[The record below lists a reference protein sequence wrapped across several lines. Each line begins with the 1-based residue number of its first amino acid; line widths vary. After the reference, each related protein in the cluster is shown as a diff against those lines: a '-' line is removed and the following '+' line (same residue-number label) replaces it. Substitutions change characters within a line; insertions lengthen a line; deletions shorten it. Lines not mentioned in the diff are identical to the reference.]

1 MDKSM
6 ATTSDTTLRSYTVI
20 MPAYNEESSIKAAL
34 DSISEAD
41 KHTSYTLDAIIVCI
55 NGCTDATESIVRNW
69 DTLPVVIIYSK
80 PGYLSAMNKLLA
92 YTRKHHGSSPML
104 KLDADSV
111 VEPHCIQRLLS
122 ELDAHPEL
130 KLAGGHPLPSKLSN
144 HPLHQRLLGR
154 ILSLRSI
161 YPLAERAVHD
171 VEEYHPFALADPQA
185 GIGNIETKLK
195 IYFHGRVWC
204 ARQPSMIP
212 LLHST
217 VLGDDVFLNDWLY
230 TKYGPTA
237 LRVIYGANVYFKP
250 NYSLVRHWKVYKRIY
265 EDKERVRILPSYE
278 ILHQMRKTHL
288 GWSYIVTRVPFYD
301 AILFSIYGVIRFIE
315 EKSFAHTVYKLSYW
329 QYEEKES

>member
-6 ATTSDTTLRSYTVI
+6 PTASDTTLRSYTVI

-34 DSISEAD
+34 DSIYEAD
-41 KHTSYTLDAIIVCI
+41 KHTPHTLTAIIVCV
-55 NGCTDATESIVRNW
+55 NGCTDATEEIVRNW
-69 DTLPVVIIYSK
+69 DKLPVVVLRST
-80 PGYLSAMNKLLA
+80 PGYLPAMNKLLA
-92 YTRKHHGSSPML
+92 YARKNHGSSPML
-104 KLDADSV
+104 KLDADSI

-122 ELDAHPEL
+122 ELDAHPQL
-130 KLAGGHPLPSKLSN
+130 KLAGGHPLPSPLSG

-171 VEEYHPFALADPQA
+171 VGEYHPYALTDPQP

-204 ARQPSMIP
+204 VRQPSMIP
-212 LLHST
+212 LLHSS

-237 LRVIYGANVYFKP
+237 LRVIYDANVYFMP
-250 NYSLVRHWKVYKRIY
+250 NYSLIRHWKVYKRIY

-288 GWSYIVTRVPFYD
+288 GWSYIMTQVPYYD
-301 AILFSIYGVIRFIE
+301 AILFGIYGIIRYIE

-329 QYEEKES
+329 QYKEKET